1 MKYFQCPEHVL
12 DRASNLRTLISP
24 KAQETTEGILKALWS
39 PKSTPMTTPP
49 VNYKPESNATF
60 FLYLPVLREILCVN
74 LRRSKPSLS
83 VGPLTP
89 SPISRDH
96 PISPPPARL
105 MGVWPENAVL
115 GLASPPLTIRSSKC
129 FQVIRKVRLRGFRRK
144 VGSKHISFST
154 EQGHILWDVVS
165 FLSDAQ
171 MGYGQERMSF
181 GLLAKKNKPLSV
193 GRNDCGFKRGLR

>member
-1 MKYFQCPEHVL
+1 MGKQRLPEVVLTSVTQLSGSVTFWIQAVWLLSLCSKPMPCIRMKYFQCPEQVL

-24 KAQETTEGILKALWS
+24 KAQETTEGILKALLS
-39 PKSTPMTTPP
+39 PKSTPMTIPS

-89 SPISRDH
+89 SPIPRDH

-105 MGVWPENAVL
+105 MGELPRECHTGA
-115 GLASPPLTIRSSKC
+115 C
-129 FQVIRKVRLRGFRRK
+129 
-144 VGSKHISFST
+144 
-154 EQGHILWDVVS
+154 
-165 FLSDAQ
+165 
-171 MGYGQERMSF
+171 
-181 GLLAKKNKPLSV
+181 KPTTHHPQQ
-193 GRNDCGFKRGLR
+193 